1 MRQWRWA
8 SEQAL
13 CGAHAFN
20 WVCTTSPGVRTEL
33 GDACTQ
39 NWHIY
44 ESGQSVRT
52 ELYVCLCVYRTGVFV
67 NPEFARMAGLHQEE
81 MAAR

>member
-1 MRQWRWA
+1 MQATTAGFRAGAVWRICIH
-8 SEQAL
+8 L
-13 CGAHAFN
+13 
-20 WVCTTSPGVRTEL
+20 GVHNDTRTEL
-33 GDACTQ
+33 SDACTQ